1 MFHLLFFEPEAKV
14 VLKAFH
20 WFKESQKAWK
30 FLRKKKMKKMNIF
43 IRNMIFKRILRSW
56 NITWYFIFKF
66 YYRGGLMRGDIIIG
80 INENTINK
88 SKDIYNEVKKGETII
103 VKVLRN
109 GNIFYLNIEPEIVSR
124 LWKRLI

>member
-1 MFHLLFFEPEAKV
+1 MCRMLLFKQEAKLALNVFHL
-14 VLKAFH
+14 
-20 WFKESQKAWK
+20 FKELQKTRK
-30 FLRKKKMKKMNIF
+30 FSGKKTRKMNIF
-43 IRNMIFKRILRSW
+43 TRKTIFKQITIIGNYNILRYYK
-56 NITWYFIFKF
+56 NTVFNF

-80 INENTINK
+80 INENTISK

-124 LWKRLI
+124 L